1 MHRGCIIRSFI
12 YIVLVCLFVYILSFS
27 FSLRLFI
34 VIGLQFQFPDFF
46 FLFSL
51 VHPVAIY
58 LKSRKSLGGG
68 GREFFSG
75 GCENHVCYI
84 PTLLPGTKR
93 RNIQG
98 EGRIRFPDLDLVLS
112 HPPPPLRPLFFT
124 HCRSSWTSKF
134 SSIET
139 IPHPPLYRVTR
150 ATYRVTKTYIV
161 GKRLDFSQP
170 PSSTT
175 DREEEQASGKRDR
188 VFYIHAHEY
197 RVFHFRSS
205 RGLCVEEGWRMISKG

>member
-1 MHRGCIIRSFI
+1 MDALLGRLFTLCWFVYLFI
-12 YIVLVCLFVYILSFS
+12 FSLSLSLFVCLLLSASSFS
-27 FSLRLFI
+27 FQI
-34 VIGLQFQFPDFF
+34 FF
-46 FLFSL
+46 FVFSRPSRRDL
-51 VHPVAIY
+51 SQVAQVLGRGRKGIFFRRVR
-58 LKSRKSLGGG
+58 KSRML
-68 GREFFSG
+68 
-75 GCENHVCYI
+75 Y
-84 PTLLPGTKR
+84 P
-93 RNIQG
+93 
-98 EGRIRFPDLDLVLS
+98 
-112 HPPPPLRPLFFT
+112 HPPPRNKASKHPRRRKDKISGFRSGFITPSPSPLFHPLSFLVDVEIFF
-124 HCRSSWTSKF
+124 HRDH
-134 SSIET
+134 
-139 IPHPPLYRVTR
+139 PPPPLYRVTR

>member
-46 FLFSL
+46 FFVFSRPSPRDL
-51 VHPVAIY
+51 SQVAQVLGRGRKGIFFRRVR
-58 LKSRKSLGGG
+58 KSRML
-68 GREFFSG
+68 
-75 GCENHVCYI
+75 Y
-84 PTLLPGTKR
+84 P
-93 RNIQG
+93 
-98 EGRIRFPDLDLVLS
+98 
-112 HPPPPLRPLFFT
+112 HPPPRNKASKHPRRRKDKISGFRSGFITPSPSPLFHPLSFLVDVEIFF
-124 HCRSSWTSKF
+124 HRDH
-134 SSIET
+134 
-139 IPHPPLYRVTR
+139 PPPPLYRVTR

>member
-1 MHRGCIIRSFI
+1 MDALLGRLFTLCWFVYLFI
-12 YIVLVCLFVYILSFS
+12 FSLSLSLFVCLLLSASSFS
-27 FSLRLFI
+27 FQI
-34 VIGLQFQFPDFF
+34 F

-112 HPPPPLRPLFFT
+112 HPPPPLFFT

-139 IPHPPLYRVTR
+139 IPHPPFTALLGRLIELQRRISSGSDWIFPNHRLAPPTGRRNRPLGNGIECFIYTR
-150 ATYRVTKTYIV
+150 TNTGCFIFV
-161 GKRLDFSQP
+161 LQED
-170 PSSTT
+170 
-175 DREEEQASGKRDR
+175 
-188 VFYIHAHEY
+188 
-197 RVFHFRSS
+197 
-205 RGLCVEEGWRMISKG
+205 CV